1 MEGAMAQMGRP
12 RSFDRDAA
20 VEQALH
26 LFWEQ
31 GYESTSLSQLKEAIG
46 GGISAPSFYAAFGSK
61 EALFTECV
69 QRYLATYAQVTHCLW
84 DTSLEPKQAVELA
97 LRRSARMQCERGHP
111 KGCMVTLGVMSTPSP
126 EFSALSAPLTR
137 SRAHTRAGIRACVDR
152 AIANG
157 SLAADLDAAA
167 LTCVFDSFMLG
178 LSTLARDGKTFKAMD
193 AAITQLMQLWD
204 MHAR

>member
-1 MEGAMAQMGRP
+1 MPCSVRARKKP
-12 RSFDRDAA
+12 RVRCLP
-20 VEQALH
+20 VLQR
-26 LFWEQ
+26 
-31 GYESTSLSQLKEAIG
+31 LSNWK
-46 GGISAPSFYAAFGSK
+46 
-61 EALFTECV
+61 ALFATSTAGLLRCPRANIHQVSASPPRCRRMFPATV
-69 QRYLATYAQVTHCLW
+69 QFW

-157 SLAADLDAAA
+157 SLAAGLDAAA

-193 AAITQLMQLWD
+193 AAITQLMHLWD